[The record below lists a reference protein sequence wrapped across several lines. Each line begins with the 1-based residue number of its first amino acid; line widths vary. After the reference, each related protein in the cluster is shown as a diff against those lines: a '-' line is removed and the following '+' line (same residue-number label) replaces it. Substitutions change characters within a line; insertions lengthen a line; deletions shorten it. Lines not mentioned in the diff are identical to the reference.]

1 MEKLTRKTFL
11 KIAFALV
18 IGGGV
23 IPSANAEL
31 VECWAKGVSWD
42 AGWRSTWQFTNGCW
56 AAGSTNM
63 IMWWEDRISEKY
75 ELPAGKKTEYD
86 LISHYERT
94 YGYYGVHVY
103 EALANY
109 FDTNLP
115 TLSYRR
121 SDLGY
126 INYLDIDKYDN
137 PIMFTRYCGYKT
149 ENVNDA
155 LMHWFTTGNYVAAI
169 TSYSHTWTLWGLEY
183 DTETNL
189 VTKIFATDSVA
200 DDKNN
205 PQKLLHTFDVRYS
218 DNYDDELYFS
228 RAICKDEDGAITYD
242 QQNIEPYEITFLG
255 IEDRFLVDEHGNS
268 IFVPEPSAF
277 GIFAGVGALV
287 AALSRRRRK
296 AR

>member
-1 MEKLTRKTFL
+1 
-11 KIAFALV
+11 
-18 IGGGV
+18 
-23 IPSANAEL
+23 
-31 VECWAKGVSWD
+31 
-42 AGWRSTWQFTNGCW
+42 
-56 AAGSTNM
+56 M

-94 YGYYGVHVY
+94 YGYRGVHVY
-103 EALANY
+103 EALADY
-109 FDTNLP
+109 FDNNLP

-137 PIMFTRYCGYKT
+137 PIMFTRYCGDKIAY
-149 ENVNDA
+149 VNDA

-169 TSYSHTWTLWGLEY
+169 TSNSHTWTLWGLEY

-189 VTKIFATDSVA
+189 VTKLFATDSVA

-205 PQKLLHTFDVRYS
+205 PQKLLHTFVVMKS
-218 DNYDDELYFS
+218 ENNDDELYFARWIS
-228 RAICKDEDGAITYD
+228 KDEDGAITYD

-255 IEDRFLVDEHGNS
+255 IEDRFLVDKHGNS

-277 GIFAGVGALV
+277 GILAGVGALV